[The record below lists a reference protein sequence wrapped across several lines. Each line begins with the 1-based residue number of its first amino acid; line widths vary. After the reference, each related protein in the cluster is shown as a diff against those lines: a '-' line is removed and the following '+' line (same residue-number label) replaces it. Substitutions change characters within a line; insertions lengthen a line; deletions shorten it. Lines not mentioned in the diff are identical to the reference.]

1 MIEKMKFLSITGP
14 KDDID
19 RVVEQYLSKYEIQ
32 LENAL
37 SELKTVANLRPYL
50 EINPYKAE
58 LQAAAALM
66 EEIQGAVDV
75 HDAQEGKAAGASKQA
90 GSQGIPALQADQT
103 GLSVEDAVSTIH
115 SLDEQIKSLRTKKEA
130 LETQAQDI
138 EQSMDRVIPFTDLN
152 YDLKDIMHFQY
163 IKFRFGRMTH
173 EYYNKFM
180 DYVYD
185 TIDTVVHKC
194 QEDAD
199 YVWLVY
205 FVPEPLCDKIDA
217 IYASLH
223 FERFFLPD
231 EYEGT
236 PVDATHELE
245 HQHAA
250 I

>member
-1 MIEKMKFLSITGP
+1 MEIATENGAERCRQEELLVIEKMKFLSITGP

-37 SELKTVANLRPYL
+37 SELKTVASLRPYL

-58 LQAAAALM
+58 LQTAETLM
-66 EEIQGAVDV
+66 KEIDGT
-75 HDAQEGKAAGASKQA
+75 AG
-90 GSQGIPALQADQT
+90 T
-103 GLSVEDAVSTIH
+103 GTNVTQKLSVEDAVNTIH
-115 SLDEQIKSLRTKKEA
+115 SLDEQLKSLRTKKEA
-130 LETQAQDI
+130 LEKQASDM

-152 YDLKDIMHFQY
+152 YDLKDILHFQY

-194 QEDAD
+194 QEDA
-199 YVWLVY
+199 
-205 FVPEPLCDKIDA
+205 E
-217 IYASLH
+217 
-223 FERFFLPD
+223 
-231 EYEGT
+231 
-236 PVDATHELE
+236 
-245 HQHAA
+245 
-250 I
+250 